1 MTNFVYALV
10 ATLGTMSVLDG
21 LWLGLVARKFYKT
34 HLGYIMTDKPNWFA
48 AGLFYLIFVV
58 GVTVFI
64 VYPGWKNGEG
74 LLKIALL
81 GALFGLT
88 AYATYD
94 LTNQA
99 TLKNW
104 PVIVTVVD
112 LAWGTIIGASVSALS
127 VLLLKTFVK

>member
-1 MTNFVYALV
+1 MANFVYAFV
-10 ATLGTMSVLDG
+10 ATFGTMTVLDG
-21 LWLGLVARKFYKT
+21 LWLGLVARNFYKT
-34 HLGYIMTDKPNWFA
+34 HLGYIMAAKPNWLA
-48 AGLFYLIFVV
+48 AGIFYLIFVL

-64 VYPGWKNGEG
+64 VYPGWKNDDG
-74 LLKIALL
+74 LLKIAFL

-112 LAWGTIIGASVSALS
+112 LAWGAVISASVSALS
-127 VLLLKTFVK
+127 VLLLKSLVK